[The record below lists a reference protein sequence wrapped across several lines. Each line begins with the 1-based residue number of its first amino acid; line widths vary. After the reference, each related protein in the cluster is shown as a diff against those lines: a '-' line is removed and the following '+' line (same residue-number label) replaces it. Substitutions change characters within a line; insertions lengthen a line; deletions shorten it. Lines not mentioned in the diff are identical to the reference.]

1 MGSFEYISVVIS
13 VVLGLAITHL
23 LIGMVSMIQNRES
36 TRIYWIHLLWV
47 FNVIV
52 YITQWWWAFHYWEK
66 LDSWSMSDFN
76 LLFIY
81 SLMMAVIAGLL
92 FPVHGSVT
100 DYRAFYYKQ
109 FRWFFALQFLWLSLD
124 IVEVVVKASYGL
136 RPIPPDYFLLTI
148 PLIPGFLAAVFV
160 KNPKYHAFLVLV
172 VLGWNFLYN
181 LLVFVPIVSS

>member
-13 VVLGLAITHL
+13 IVLGLAITHL
-23 LIGMVSMIQNRES
+23 LIGLVSMIQNRES
-36 TRIYWIHLLWV
+36 TRVYWVHLLWV

-76 LLFIY
+76 LLLIY

-92 FPVHGSVT
+92 FPVHGFVT
-100 DYRAFYYKQ
+100 DYREFYYKQ

-136 RPIPPDYFLLTI
+136 RAIPPDYFLLTI
-148 PLIPGFLAAVFV
+148 PLILSFLAAVFV
-160 KNPKYHAFLVLV
+160 KNAKYHAFLVLLV
-172 VLGWNFLYN
+172 FGWNFLYN
-181 LLVFVPIVSS
+181 VLVFVPIASS